1 MAHQIYLAVKFPLS
15 FFPLFLEFKKLEIR
29 ENVLLLISI
38 TELKVLLFI
47 VNSQTGWDYI
57 EINAVCF

>member
-47 VNSQTGWDYI
+47 VNS
-57 EINAVCF
+57 